1 MSRKQIAPNVQTNVL
16 VGSRRR
22 CCICF
27 GLSRDTNL
35 KSGQIAHLD
44 RNNANNVET
53 NLAFLCFN
61 HHDDYDSRASQR
73 KNFTIGE
80 VKQFR
85 SELYQTINRAFS
97 QPVHFGEILT
107 PPHDPYAGQYIRL
120 GESVD
125 SAEISFTPLPD
136 SIEAQMRYFISG
148 FALWGIDRPSGPNMG
163 ILEFVGEI
171 SDENTMVYTRC
182 NGNGVVTTKL
192 FFGQNG
198 ALDVEEDN
206 WVGEYGM
213 NVSFIGTY
221 KRAGL
226 SQ

>member
-1 MSRKQIAPNVQTNVL
+1 MSRKPIALNVQTNVL

-22 CCICF
+22 CCLCF
-27 GLSRDTNL
+27 GLNRDTSL

-44 RNNANNVET
+44 RNNANNFET
-53 NLAFLCFN
+53 NLAFLCFD
-61 HHDDYDSRASQR
+61 HHDEYDSISSQR
-73 KNFTIGE
+73 KNLTLGE
-80 VKQFR
+80 IKQFR

-107 PPHDPYAGQYIRL
+107 PPLDPYAGQYIRL
-120 GESVD
+120 GESID

-136 SIEAQMRYFISG
+136 SIEAQKRYFVSG
-148 FALWGIDRPSGPNMG
+148 FALWGKERPSGPNMG

-171 SDENTMVYTRC
+171 SDQNSMIYSRNSGDRAVS
-182 NGNGVVTTKL
+182 TKL
-192 FFGQNG
+192 SFGQNG
-198 ALDVEEDN
+198 TLVVEEDN

-221 KRAGL
+221 QRAGL